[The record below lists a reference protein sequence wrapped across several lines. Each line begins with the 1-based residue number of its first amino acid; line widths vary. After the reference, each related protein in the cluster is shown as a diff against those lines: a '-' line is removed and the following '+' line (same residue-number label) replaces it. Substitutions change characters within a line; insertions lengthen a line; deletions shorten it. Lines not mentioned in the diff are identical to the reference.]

1 MTVSIKN
8 SGTTAHRP
16 LRVLLVED
24 SQPDAILIA
33 RALERGGFQPEWE
46 RVETSEA
53 MQLALEQ
60 RPWDLILADHAM
72 PQFSATA
79 ALELVKKHGVD
90 IPFIIVSGHI
100 DEETA
105 VAAMKAGA
113 HDYVMKERLAR
124 LVPAV
129 DRELREAEV
138 RRARAKSERELMR
151 AHEELE
157 ERVEK
162 RTAALKSANLKLQ
175 KMIEERTRL
184 ENELLDIAENERKRI
199 GFDLHDD
206 LGQKLTGVSMMIKG
220 LQHKLTLNHHPDAQE
235 VGNIHS
241 VIEQIVHHTHDLAHN
256 FSSLDVRGDDLPAV
270 LKGLAANVRKMF
282 NIDCTFSAK
291 GAIPDLPQGATM
303 QFYKIAQEAISNAI
317 KHGKAKQVSIGLSRG
332 LAKLVMTIDNDGLPF
347 SEPASAK
354 DRMGLRIMNYR
365 ANTLGASLRIEP
377 KPKEGTLLTCVLPLK
392 NGSKPERP
400 NIRGHGSESVTQTFH
415 MLSA

>member
-1 MTVSIKN
+1 MIASPKN
-8 SGTTAHRP
+8 PGTTGRRP

-24 SQPDAILIA
+24 SQADVILIV
-33 RALERGGFQPEWE
+33 RALGRGGFAPDWE
-46 RVETSEA
+46 RVDTKA
-53 MQLALEQ
+53 TMKLALENHS
-60 RPWDLILADHAM
+60 WDLILSDHAM
-72 PQFSATA
+72 PEFSAPA
-79 ALELVKKHGVD
+79 ALELVKNQGVD

-113 HDYVMKERLAR
+113 HDYIMKERLAR
-124 LVPAV
+124 LAPAV

-138 RRARAKSERELMR
+138 RRARAKSERELMK

-157 ERVEK
+157 MRVEK

-175 KMIEERTRL
+175 KVIEERKRL
-184 ENELLDIAENERKRI
+184 ENELLDIAENERQRI

-220 LQHKLTLNHHPDAQE
+220 LQQKLTVNHHPDSEE
-235 VGNIHS
+235 VGKIHS
-241 VIEQIVHHTHDLAHN
+241 LIEQIVHHTHDLAHN
-256 FSSLDVRGDDLPAV
+256 FSSLDVRGDDLPGM
-270 LKGLAANVRKMF
+270 LKGLATNVRKMF
-282 NIDCTFSAK
+282 DINCAFSAK
-291 GAIPDLPQGATM
+291 GAIPELPQGATM

-317 KHGKAKQVSIGLSRG
+317 KHGKAKQVSIALSRDPM
-332 LAKLVMTIDNDGLPF
+332 KLVMTIRNDGLPF

-377 KPKEGTLLTCVLPLK
+377 KPKEGTLVTCVLPLK
-392 NGSKPERP
+392 NGSRP
-400 NIRGHGSESVTQTFH
+400 DRGNMTHHGTSTVHRAVQ